1 MSNQVYRISEYR
13 FSNTDAILFD
23 ANIWLYIYGPP
34 GNRYPRLQSTYT
46 LALRRIRS
54 VLRCTLR
61 ALIALR
67 IAHRGR
73 IFLDVLVMSEFINAF
88 FRFIYNELPEAR
100 KPAEFKTFRDS
111 DQFKPLAAKIARKAE
126 KILDK
131 CELTESGLTSVNLRG
146 IVREYAAGESD
157 FNDRMLAELCKTK
170 ELKLVTH
177 DTDFSG
183 DNLTII
189 TANRR
194 LLPE

>member
-54 VLRCTLR
+54 VG
-61 ALIALR
+61 
-67 IAHRGR
+67 GR
-73 IFLDVLVMSEFINAF
+73 IFLDVLVLSEFINAF
-88 FRFIYNELPEAR
+88 SRFIYNELPEAR

-146 IVREYAAGESD
+146 ILREYAAGESD
-157 FNDRMLAELCKTK
+157 FNDQMLAELCKARN
-170 ELKLVTH
+170 LKLITH
-177 DTDFSG
+177 DTDFYG